1 MEEGGGQAEAVMRL
15 VECGLEQS
23 LFGRSLSLS
32 LSLATSTGRRA
43 DLWQANLLTIHDAM
57 PRLPRPADTPSRST
71 RQQQKR
77 AKGKRKKPLERFVEL
92 WRKFVAKFRLWR
104 PFPAGGP

>member
-1 MEEGGGQAEAVMRL
+1 MRL

-32 LSLATSTGRRA
+32 LTTSTGRRA

-57 PRLPRPADTPSRST
+57 PCHASPAASTPPCST
-71 RQQQKR
+71 QQQQKR

>member
-1 MEEGGGQAEAVMRL
+1 MRL
-15 VECGLEQS
+15 VDCGVELS
-23 LFGRSLSLS
+23 LLGRSVS

-57 PRLPRPADTPSRST
+57 PRLPCRRLASPAALSNS
-71 RQQQKR
+71 KR